1 MHKGAKLAKC
11 GIHSKSFCDTKH
23 DAPQCTNCILVKH
36 YGKRYIFKNGYK
48 LKRCPHCGEYKQ
60 LHEFYLTNGRYYSWC
75 KKCGNEYNKANSK
88 KNRKHYMICYKKD
101 NKKQFIQV
109 DSPAKML
116 KFIREHIV
124 LSNGTFI
131 EIKRI

>member
-75 KKCGNEYNKANSK
+75 KKCGNEYNQAYSK

-101 NKKQFIQV
+101 NSWVKNKQYAFDIKKL
-109 DSPAKML
+109 PLPML
-116 KFIREHIV
+116 PV
-124 LSNGTFI
+124 SM
-131 EIKRI
+131 KRKKNFVRL